1 MSRLG
6 SELLLALAALVSIL
20 VLGAASGA
28 EKPAAVFEGKQTL
41 LRPAAEAYR
50 EWVFVGSSLGLRY
63 DERSDKSAAPASA
76 TPSEHFNNVYINPAA
91 FREFTRT
98 GTFPDG
104 TIFILEIA
112 RAEKKAEPGLQ
123 GSYPKEFTALE
134 ASVKDS
140 SRFETGWAYFSFD
153 AANGQRKDKATPLP
167 KSRCFDCHHEKAAID
182 HVFTQ
187 FYPILRAARRSN

>member
-1 MSRLG
+1 M
-6 SELLLALAALVSIL
+6 
-20 VLGAASGA
+20 LGAAAGA
-28 EKPAAVFEGKQTL
+28 DKPAAVFEGKQTL
-41 LRPAAEAYR
+41 LRPEGYR

-63 DERSDKSAAPASA
+63 NEGSPKSNAPAGA
-76 TPSEHFNNVYINPAA
+76 SEHFNNVYLNPAA

-112 RAEKKAEPGLQ
+112 SAEKKAEPGLQ
-123 GSYPKEFTALE
+123 GAYAKEFTALE

-140 SRFETGWAYFSFD
+140 SRFENGWAYFSFD
-153 AANGQRKDKATPLP
+153 AGNGQQKDKANPFP
-167 KSRCFDCHHEKAAID
+167 KSRCFDCHHDKAAID

-187 FYPILRAARRSN
+187 FYPILRAARRAN

>member
-1 MSRLG
+1 MSQPG
-6 SELLLALAALVSIL
+6 KELLLAVAALISTL
-20 VLGAASGA
+20 ALGAAAGA

-41 LRPAAEAYR
+41 LRPEGYR

-63 DERSDKSAAPASA
+63 NEGADKSAASAS
-76 TPSEHFNNVYINPAA
+76 PSEHFNNVYINPAA

-112 RAEKKAEPGLQ
+112 SAEKKAEPGLH
-123 GSYPKEFTALE
+123 GSYAKEITALE

-153 AANGQRKDKATPLP
+153 AANGQRKEKATPFP

-187 FYPILRAARRSN
+187 FYPILRAARPLK

>member
-1 MSRLG
+1 MRQLG
-6 SELLLALAALVSIL
+6 KELLLALAAFVSTL
-20 VLGAASGA
+20 ALGASGT

-41 LRPAAEAYR
+41 LRPEGYR

-63 DERSDKSAAPASA
+63 NEGSEKSTAPAS
-76 TPSEHFNNVYINPAA
+76 PSEHFNNVYINPAA

-112 RAEKKAEPGLQ
+112 SAEKKAEPGLQ
-123 GSYPKEFTALE
+123 GSYAKEFTGLE

-140 SRFETGWAYFSFD
+140 SRFENGWAYFSFD
-153 AANGQRKDKATPLP
+153 AANGQRKEKATPLP

-187 FYPILRAARRSN
+187 FYPILRATARPQK

>member
-1 MSRLG
+1 MRQSG
-6 SELLLALAALVSIL
+6 KELLPVFAALVSAL
-20 VLGAASGA
+20 ALSVASGA
-28 EKPAAVFEGKQTL
+28 EKQAAVFEGKQTL
-41 LRPAAEAYR
+41 LRPEGYR

-63 DERSDKSAAPASA
+63 KEGSESSTTPAS
-76 TPSEHFNNVYINPAA
+76 PSEHFNNVYINPAA

>member
-1 MSRLG
+1 MNQLG
-6 SELLLALAALVSIL
+6 KKLLLALAALVSTL

-41 LRPAAEAYR
+41 LRPENYR

-63 DERSDKSAAPASA
+63 REGGEKSAAPAS
-76 TPSEHFNNVYINPAA
+76 PSEHFNNVYINPDA

-104 TIFILEIA
+104 TIFILEISS
-112 RAEKKAEPGLQ
+112 AEKKAEPGLH
-123 GSYPKEFTALE
+123 GSYAKEFTALE

-140 SRFETGWAYFSFD
+140 SRFEPGWAYFSFD
-153 AANGQRKDKATPLP
+153 GANGQRKEKATPSP
-167 KSRCFDCHHEKAAID
+167 KRHCFASHHDKAAVD
-182 HVFTQ
+182 HAFHHC
-187 FYPILRAARRSN
+187 YPVLRAARPLK

>member
-1 MSRLG
+1 MNQPER
-6 SELLLALAALVSIL
+6 LLAFAALFLTLSL
-20 VLGAASGA
+20 AAASGA

-41 LRPAAEAYR
+41 LRPDNYR

-63 DERSDKSAAPASA
+63 NEGPEKPTSSASR
-76 TPSEHFNNVYINPAA
+76 SEHFNNVYINPAA

-112 RAEKKAEPGLQ
+112 SAEKKAEPGLQ

-153 AANGQRKDKATPLP
+153 AKNGQRKEKATPFS
-167 KSRCFDCHHEKAAID
+167 KSRCFDCHHEKAALD
-182 HVFTQ
+182 HVFNQ
-187 FYPILRAARRSN
+187 FYPILRAARPQK